1 MNGVNQKNF
10 GLFFTTLSDLQGAH
24 LLIKTGKSDKDVI
37 KIILSKFMK
46 PHHIRKSNMK
56 PKFFLG
62 LRAAPPQARFRVGLS
77 MYLQFSLLSL
87 RFPQEILEKQNNSL
101 PVFCLCAK

>member
-10 GLFFTTLSDLQGAH
+10 GLFFKTLSDLKAAQ

-56 PKFFLG
+56 PKFFLQISDHQQIVAPAPSRG
-62 LRAAPPQARFRVGLS
+62 LPHTPISAGGR
-77 MYLQFSLLSL
+77 
-87 RFPQEILEKQNNSL
+87 
-101 PVFCLCAK
+101 